1 MKYWDMFNIIPIHQE
16 SKQSKTTVII
26 VTTRMAMT
34 AAAVS
39 KAFLRALFYKNTK
52 QRQKKNKKKKN
63 PLLPWVLSD
72 FANPFFQNCYHF
84 FFSLPTSAH

>member
-26 VTTRMAMT
+26 MTTRMAVT
-34 AAAVS
+34 AAAVA

-52 QRQKKNKKKKN
+52 TKTKTNKKKLFC
-63 PLLPWVLSD
+63 PG
-72 FANPFFQNCYHF
+72 FFPTLQTHF
-84 FFSLPTSAH
+84 FKTATIFFLFTNISPLN